1 MKSPLKLIALFS
13 CDPSWS
19 SPWGSPSESW
29 WSRGWNSKSFAT
41 TWGVHSE
48 PKLKIL
54 FKKVM
59 GKISL
64 SSPVLTN
71 FQFLNKIFNFWQFL
85 KGIECS
91 ASKTDPSINAKKQDN
106 RLYGLHALN
115 NLDIAVNG
123 KEVNS
128 MPSYQEIRR
137 NSFGSNSIISDQPSA
152 SQQHPTSGIP
162 VLRPTPN
169 GETPPKVKNLC
180 YFWALKLWDYGFWVM
195 LTQKLLKCLL

>member
-1 MKSPLKLIALFS
+1 MAPVEVHREAPPVNPDEVEAETQKVLQQLEVCTVNQNWKSYPKK
-13 CDPSWS
+13 
-19 SPWGSPSESW
+19 W
-29 WSRGWNSKSFAT
+29 WAKYYYQAPFRQ
-41 TWGVHSE
+41 
-48 PKLKIL
+48 
-54 FKKVM
+54 
-59 GKISL
+59 
-64 SSPVLTN
+64 VL
-71 FQFLNKIFNFWQFL
+71 NFWIRFSIFL
-85 KGIECS
+85 TISKGIECS

-152 SQQHPTSGIP
+152 SNQHPTSGIP
-162 VLRPTPN
+162 VLRPTLN

-180 YFWALKLWDYGFWVM
+180 YLSALKSSDCEFCFNICWYNNLYSVSF
-195 LTQKLLKCLL
+195 TQGLSNF

>member
-1 MKSPLKLIALFS
+1 
-13 CDPSWS
+13 
-19 SPWGSPSESW
+19 
-29 WSRGWNSKSFAT
+29 
-41 TWGVHSE
+41 
-48 PKLKIL
+48 
-54 FKKVM
+54 M
-59 GKISL
+59 GKILLPSPFWT
-64 SSPVLTN
+64 SSE
-71 FQFLNKIFNFWQFL
+71 FLNKIFNFL
-85 KGIECS
+85 TISKGIECS

-152 SQQHPTSGIP
+152 SNQHPTSGIP
-162 VLRPTPN
+162 VLRPTLN

-180 YFWALKLWDYGFWVM
+180 YLSALKSSDCEF
-195 LTQKLLKCLL
+195 CFNIC

>member
-1 MKSPLKLIALFS
+1 
-13 CDPSWS
+13 
-19 SPWGSPSESW
+19 
-29 WSRGWNSKSFAT
+29 
-41 TWGVHSE
+41 
-48 PKLKIL
+48 
-54 FKKVM
+54 
-59 GKISL
+59 
-64 SSPVLTN
+64 LT
-71 FQFLNKIFNFWQFL
+71 IF

-180 YFWALKLWDYGFWVM
+180 YFSALKSSDCEFCARFIEPGWFNPRIQANAL
-195 LTQKLLKCLL
+195 